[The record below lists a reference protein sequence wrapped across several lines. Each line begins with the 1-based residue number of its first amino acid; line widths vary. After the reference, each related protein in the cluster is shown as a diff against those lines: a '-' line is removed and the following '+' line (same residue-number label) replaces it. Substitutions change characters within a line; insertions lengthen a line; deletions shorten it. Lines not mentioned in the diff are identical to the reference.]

1 VRRLRT
7 KASGSIFMITPA
19 TRKLGTSG
27 SGARDTGD
35 VRVLTSRNRDHNL
48 KGHLMTITTHDI
60 DSPAVVAEDAAVE
73 PGTRLRRRASA
84 FAAFGAAGIGL
95 AGFLSCNW
103 ENAAG
108 ETAYLQSLI
117 DAPTQSMISMVL
129 LHYGYLLFVPLAFVL
144 ARLARRG
151 SPRLAG
157 IGLVL
162 SILGSGLSGFLVTDA
177 YDLSIATHLP
187 MDTAVKVSEGASG
200 GASVAMA
207 MPTVF
212 GAILGLVVLLAAMWR
227 SRWLTP
233 LPALIMLAGW
243 VISFGAHSLVRAG
256 SGYALVAVALVAV
269 GVRIWQMTDR
279 EFATGQRA

>member
-1 VRRLRT
+1 
-7 KASGSIFMITPA
+7 MITPA
-19 TRKLGTSG
+19 TRKLGTPS
-27 SGARDTGD
+27 SGARDTGH
-35 VRVLTSRNRDHNL
+35 VRVLTSRTRGHHL
-48 KGHLMTITTHDI
+48 KGQLMTITADI
-60 DSPAVVAEDAAVE
+60 DSQTVVAEDAAIE

-84 FAAFGAAGIGL
+84 FAACGAAGIGL

-103 ENAAG
+103 ENGAG

-117 DAPTQSMISMVL
+117 DAPTQSMVSMVL

-144 ARLARRG
+144 ARLSRRG
-151 SPRLAG
+151 SPWLAG

-177 YDLSIATHLP
+177 YDLSIASHLP
-187 MDTAVKVSEGASG
+187 METAVKVSEGASG
-200 GASVAMA
+200 WASVAIA

-256 SGYALVAVALVAV
+256 SGYALVAAALVAV